1 MEKKSKGLRI
11 NGSILVLMCALVL
24 VVVVFTSLNKNFLS
38 YTNMINIL
46 VAASLVGLVAI
57 GETYLIIAGL
67 NDLSPGSVAAFSG
80 VLAALLV
87 SKMTMPFPAAVAVT
101 LVVAMAA
108 GLFNAWMVS
117 FIKLEPFIATLV
129 TQAIFRGFAYILC
142 DGKPVAVSDPMFIG
156 LGKIRLGGSQG
167 IPLTVILLILAFI
180 VFGFILAKTTF
191 GRSIYAIGGNRDAAR
206 LAGLKPRKIIFISY
220 LMMACLC
227 AVGGIILAAR
237 MNSGQ
242 PAACV
247 NLEFDAITAVILG
260 GVSFSGGVGNMG
272 GTLLGVILLQAFNTG
287 LTMVNVPTF
296 WQYVARGSLLLIA
309 LTIDF
314 IRKRNR
320 EKKLLADS
328 MKNL

>member
-1 MEKKSKGLRI
+1 MEKKNKGLRI

-87 SKMTMPFPAAVAVT
+87 SKMAMPFPVAVVIT

-142 DGKPVAVSDPMFIG
+142 DGKPVAISDPMFIG
-156 LGKIRLGGSQG
+156 LGKMRLGGRQG
-167 IPLTVILLILAFI
+167 IPL
-180 VFGFILAKTTF
+180 
-191 GRSIYAIGGNRDAAR
+191 
-206 LAGLKPRKIIFISY
+206 
-220 LMMACLC
+220 
-227 AVGGIILAAR
+227 
-237 MNSGQ
+237 
-242 PAACV
+242 
-247 NLEFDAITAVILG
+247 
-260 GVSFSGGVGNMG
+260 
-272 GTLLGVILLQAFNTG
+272 
-287 LTMVNVPTF
+287 
-296 WQYVARGSLLLIA
+296 
-309 LTIDF
+309 
-314 IRKRNR
+314 
-320 EKKLLADS
+320 
-328 MKNL
+328 